1 MSNQFEKDIEW
12 TEKKFLEYAESFF
25 NVYIKK
31 IKEKP
36 DEAIA
41 ELLSHVA
48 LLSGQVQQLKEA
60 FYHNHKVSKG
70 AFDNSHLSVEKYQE
84 LDGMIKTI
92 IPSMSKRLEKLENE
106 QRRY

>member
-1 MSNQFEKDIEW
+1 MPNQFDKEIEW

-60 FYHNHKVSKG
+60 FYHNHKLTSGTADVSHK
-70 AFDNSHLSVEKYQE
+70 AVERYQE

-92 IPSMSKRLEKLENE
+92 IPAMSKRLEKLENE

>member
-1 MSNQFEKDIEW
+1 MSNQFEKEIEW
-12 TEKKFLEYAESFF
+12 TDKKHLEYAESFF

-36 DEAIA
+36 DEAIS

-70 AFDNSHLSVEKYQE
+70 AFDNSHKAVELYQQLE
-84 LDGMIKTI
+84 SSQKIQAGCF
-92 IPSMSKRLEKLENE
+92 SKRLEKLENG
-106 QRRY
+106 QQ